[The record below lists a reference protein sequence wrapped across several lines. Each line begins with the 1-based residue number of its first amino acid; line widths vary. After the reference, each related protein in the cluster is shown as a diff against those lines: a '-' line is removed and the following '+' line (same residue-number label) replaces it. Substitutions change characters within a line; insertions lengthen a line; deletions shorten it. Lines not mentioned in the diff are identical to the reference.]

1 MGGKEG
7 LLFPVA
13 NGCVARVLRDM
24 VDSLQDARHEDI
36 FWTIRQIVKRR
47 DFVWIS
53 IDTLVT
59 IAV

>member
-1 MGGKEG
+1 
-7 LLFPVA
+7 
-13 NGCVARVLRDM
+13 M